1 MRICRRNRRNE
12 ERIAGNANNP
22 LCCFRGVWRICFSG
36 ILVNSKGRKDM
47 WGLLWW
53 WNLWSYNSVTK
64 ADNFEASLGYIVKYC
79 LKITVFMWTWYTLQR
94 YWELEGWKCM
104 QLPDLEINCYMFH
117 VHKKTSGQWN
127 SYSYNSFSI
136 KIKTLILSASNL
148 PIFRRSAKNVT
159 CGMKHSII
167 SKGESKYPF
176 FSLSPLHTFNC
187 STHDN
192 TNYSYMW
199 APVRR

>member
-1 MRICRRNRRNE
+1 MSDLNDETWISNDQLIFAFLVFSLSLERFKMRICRRNRRNE

-36 ILVNSKGRKDM
+36 ILINSKGRKDM

-79 LKITVFMWTWYTLQR
+79 LKITVYMWTWYTLQR
-94 YWELEGWKCM
+94 YWELERWKCM

-136 KIKTLILSASNL
+136 KIKTLYL
-148 PIFRRSAKNVT
+148 
-159 CGMKHSII
+159 
-167 SKGESKYPF
+167 F
-176 FSLSPLHTFNC
+176 FLLQIYLFFEDLLKMSHVVW
-187 STHDN
+187 ST
-192 TNYSYMW
+192 
-199 APVRR
+199 P

>member
-1 MRICRRNRRNE
+1 MSDLNDETWISNDQLIFAFLVFSLSLERFKMRICRRNRRNE

-36 ILVNSKGRKDM
+36 ILINSKGRKDM

-94 YWELEGWKCM
+94 YWELERWKCM

-136 KIKTLILSASNL
+136 KIKTLYL
-148 PIFRRSAKNVT
+148 
-159 CGMKHSII
+159 
-167 SKGESKYPF
+167 F
-176 FSLSPLHTFNC
+176 FLLQIYLFFEDLLKMSHVVW
-187 STHDN
+187 ST
-192 TNYSYMW
+192 
-199 APVRR
+199 P